1 MEFADY
7 VNMGLELVK
16 ESESNEFQLW
26 DLAADFKRVFN
37 PTRGRPA
44 NDDDNPTFAD
54 LAGAWQV
61 ATNTVSEW
69 ASLGEYYP
77 VKSRM
82 YDDLSKSHYK
92 LAKRY
97 AGKDQGLAHTQLQ
110 AAVNNHLTTVASF
123 RRFLDGIYWEGKL
136 LPEQLPPLVASLL
149 PEGKAFVWVV
159 VSEYKDGE
167 E

>member
-26 DLAADFKRVFN
+26 DLAADFKHTFN

-77 VKSRM
+77 EKSRT

-97 AGKDQGLAHTQLQ
+97 AGKDQGLAHVQLQ

-123 RRFLDGIYWEGKL
+123 RRFLDGIYWEGKVSVFD
-136 LPEQLPPLVASLL
+136 LPTESRGCIPIGIT
-149 PEGKAFVWVV
+149 EVWIV

>member
-1 MEFADY
+1 MEFIDY

-16 ESESNEFQLW
+16 ESETNEFQLW

-44 NDDDNPTFAD
+44 TDDDSPTFAD

-77 VKSRM
+77 EKSRT

-97 AGKDQGLAHTQLQ
+97 AGKDQELAHIQLQ
-110 AAVNNHLTTVASF
+110 TAVNNHLTTVASF
-123 RRFLDGIYWEGKL
+123 RRFLEGIYWEGRMRRDWL
-136 LPEQLPPLVASLL
+136 STEAQACVPDGQMW
-149 PEGKAFVWVV
+149 VWVV